1 MRLWRGLWP
10 LRSGVL
16 FKALLNQQRKGEGKS
31 QKANPKVMARNY
43 YRLSITLRRNSS
55 FSNGV
60 TFSVQLLFQ
69 TGTGILHWHC
79 WLMVHVVHNPR
90 YISRSRG
97 PFHQTGPPLSR
108 HSLNCR
114 QTASLSAV
122 LQSMNADFCLAYPFA
137 RVRALKTA
145 MEHKRA
151 RDRERL

>member
-1 MRLWRGLWP
+1 MTF
-10 LRSGVL
+10 SGSIAVSDGDWDPTL
-16 FKALLNQQRKGEGKS
+16 ALLVNGACGS
-31 QKANPKVMARNY
+31 QS
-43 YRLSITLRRNSS
+43 SIQFAIAWSIPS
-55 FSNGV
+55 D
-60 TFSVQLLFQ
+60 
-69 TGTGILHWHC
+69 
-79 WLMVHVVHNPR
+79 
-90 YISRSRG
+90 
-97 PFHQTGPPLSR
+97 GPPLSQ